1 MRAFVFCMLVAAA
14 AAEAPF
20 AGYAPSGWRPQGA
33 QFRLPNEYGAPLVQ
47 QPRVQVEGSRQR
59 GAHAAQIAQLVET
72 TTELANEY
80 LPPTAT
86 DLPEQLDPI
95 RVQGLPDSQVKD
107 FQRANP
113 QVPARRVNQPA
124 APTQQP
130 LFPLSG
136 QRRARP
142 GFPQFG
148 RQVQQPLQPQ
158 QPQQLPAQTYG
169 TPDQDSEE
177 QPEEAQPTTTVQ
189 PESDDDDDQDQE
201 DQDEQTDDAGRT
213 VVAVANAFSGQY
225 YILGADNTRQ
235 RVTYAT
241 SQDDEDLR
249 NMGFTAQL
257 RYAPVEPITGPVY
270 AYNEQGQL
278 VRIYK

>member
-1 MRAFVFCMLVAAA
+1 M
-14 AAEAPF
+14 
-20 AGYAPSGWRPQGA
+20 
-33 QFRLPNEYGAPLVQ
+33 
-47 QPRVQVEGSRQR
+47 
-59 GAHAAQIAQLVET
+59 
-72 TTELANEY
+72 
-80 LPPTAT
+80 
-86 DLPEQLDPI
+86 
-95 RVQGLPDSQVKD
+95 QGLPDSQVKD

-113 QVPARRVNQPA
+113 PVPARRVSQPA

-136 QRRARP
+136 QLRALP

-177 QPEEAQPTTTVQ
+177 QPEEVLPTTTVQ
-189 PESDDDDDQDQE
+189 PESDDDDDQDQD

-225 YILGADNTRQ
+225 YILGADNTLQ